1 MSPLIS
7 LRGISKSFDGNAVLK
22 GIDLD
27 IAAGDIIGL
36 VGENGAGKSTCVN
49 IIAGNLRPDHGTL
62 RLEGVDIT
70 GASVVE
76 QLGRGIRIIHQ
87 ELSLAPSLSVAENI
101 FLGSYRAGPGGW
113 VNHRRLVAEAS
124 KVLARVRAGHIDPQ
138 ASVGSLRAGDQQLVE
153 IAKALTIEPRLL
165 IMDEP
170 TSSLTS
176 HETEGLFSLVADLAA
191 AGTAIILI
199 THRLEEVLGN
209 CGRIV
214 VFRDGA
220 KMSDRIAPVTRDSVL
235 QDMVGREVRTA
246 PVERNARIGEIALSV
261 RDLSDGL
268 LESVSFDIHSGEIV
282 GIFGL
287 VGAGRT
293 ELLETIFGT
302 RRVRAGEVK
311 LRPGLKLHMMTESRK
326 TSGIFPT
333 HSVEANMTIS
343 ALAALSE
350 RGAVNRSKERAAAS
364 RLKQRFH
371 VSAVNLDLPIIAL
384 SGGNQQKALFAR
396 ADLSGA
402 GLLLL
407 DEPTHGVDVGAKE
420 EIYGLMREM
429 AEAGTTILFASSE
442 IPELMSVA
450 DRCLVLSQHR
460 LAGALDRREMSEAT
474 LVKLAFAAH

>member
-199 THRLEEVLGN
+199 T
-209 CGRIV
+209 
-214 VFRDGA
+214 
-220 KMSDRIAPVTRDSVL
+220 
-235 QDMVGREVRTA
+235 
-246 PVERNARIGEIALSV
+246 
-261 RDLSDGL
+261 
-268 LESVSFDIHSGEIV
+268 
-282 GIFGL
+282 
-287 VGAGRT
+287 
-293 ELLETIFGT
+293 
-302 RRVRAGEVK
+302 
-311 LRPGLKLHMMTESRK
+311 
-326 TSGIFPT
+326 
-333 HSVEANMTIS
+333 
-343 ALAALSE
+343 
-350 RGAVNRSKERAAAS
+350 
-364 RLKQRFH
+364 
-371 VSAVNLDLPIIAL
+371 
-384 SGGNQQKALFAR
+384 
-396 ADLSGA
+396 
-402 GLLLL
+402 
-407 DEPTHGVDVGAKE
+407 
-420 EIYGLMREM
+420 
-429 AEAGTTILFASSE
+429 
-442 IPELMSVA
+442 
-450 DRCLVLSQHR
+450 
-460 LAGALDRREMSEAT
+460 
-474 LVKLAFAAH
+474 